1 MKPNTKGSHNF
12 AYRLQK
18 GGKKRWEGKE
28 RKNKIL
34 QKALLFTIRY
44 L

>member
-18 GGKKRWEGKE
+18 GGKKKVGGEGK
-28 RKNKIL
+28 KK
-34 QKALLFTIRY
+34 
-44 L
+44 